1 MLQQL
6 VHFLE
11 SLQQTLQGMNWL
23 GVLAYSG
30 IFFLAQLI
38 MIPVAPLG
46 MAAGFFF
53 GFGRGWLGLMLGCA
67 IGATVNFLISRHFA
81 RGFITRKL
89 AGNEKF
95 RLIDSAI
102 AREGWRIVLLMR
114 FVPIPFGLANY
125 CYGISPVPFVPYFLA
140 TIVAIIPPNSLF
152 VWMGAT
158 FQGELSALFGKGRPH
173 HPLEYVFI
181 GLSIIAALLAL
192 RFAAKVAR
200 AAVAKSASEAKPLN
214 AE

>member
-11 SLQQTLQGMNWL
+11 SLQQTLQGMGWL
-23 GVLAYSG
+23 GVLAYAG
-30 IFFLAQLI
+30 IFVAAQLF
-38 MIPVAPLG
+38 MIPVAPMG

-53 GFGRGWLGLMLGCA
+53 GFGPGWLGLMLGCA
-67 IGATVNFLISRHFA
+67 VGASVNFLISRYFA
-81 RGFITRKL
+81 RGFVARRL
-89 AGNEKF
+89 GSNEKF
-95 RLIDSAI
+95 RLIDNAI

-125 CYGISPVPFVPYFLA
+125 CYGISPVPFVPYILA
-140 TIVAIIPPNSLF
+140 TILAIIPPNSLF

-158 FQGELSALFGKGRPH
+158 FQGELSTLLGKGRPH
-173 HPLEYVFI
+173 APLEYVFL
-181 GLSIIAALLAL
+181 GLGIVAAILAL

-200 AAVAKSASEAKPLN
+200 AAVAKGADDSKTINVE
-214 AE
+214 